1 MKERN
6 TVPLVETLTHV
17 AQLWRWTGASG
28 AGTWHFL
35 TIDGEAGDALSGTA
49 VMRKLEGTARGF
61 GSLKVKARIG
71 ASEFA
76 TSVFPS
82 KSDGGWL
89 LPIKAAV
96 RKAEGLAEGDS
107 VEVMLEY

>member
-1 MKERN
+1 VIPTEQLDH
-6 TVPLVETLTHV
+6 TGP
-17 AQLWRWTGASG
+17 LWRWTGG
-28 AGTWHFL
+28 ANSGTWHFL
-35 TIDGEAGDALSGTA
+35 TIDGAAGEALSGTA

-71 ASEFA
+71 ETHFA

-89 LPIKAAV
+89 LPVKASV
-96 RKAEGLAEGDS
+96 RRAEGLAEGDE
-107 VEVMLEY
+107 VEVSLEY